1 MKQVSEHA
9 PRILRP
15 YWLLFCISSLA
26 GHLLPAN
33 SFFLSDIARK
43 LKIDLFV
50 IGEFPDLIGFH
61 GTIDLLD

>member
-15 YWLLFCISSLA
+15 YY
-26 GHLLPAN
+26 LLPAN
-33 SFFLSDIARK
+33 SFFLSDFARK